1 MACSMLEAC
10 DYSIAIDK
18 KRNDSE
24 ETMSNLR
31 VAVVGCGYWGQNLL
45 RNFCE
50 LEEAE
55 VVIACDFDSR
65 ALMRVKR
72 RYPMLGISQNYMEV
86 LADPRVEA
94 VVLAT
99 PVSTHYPF
107 ARQALLA
114 DKHVL
119 VEKPLAQTSLQVKDL
134 IELAERMGK
143 ILMVDHTFLY
153 TGAVRRMKALVESGE
168 IGELL
173 YFDSVRISLGLV
185 QSDINVLWDLGPHDL
200 SIMDYLCD
208 REPVSISA
216 TGVNHLETPS
226 QNIAY
231 VTIQFAGSLIAHFHL
246 NWLAPVKV
254 RRTLLGGSKKMI
266 VYDDMETSE
275 KVRVYDKGI
284 TQNHDPERRE
294 RLLTGYRNGDMLAP
308 NLDTTEALRLM
319 AREFVTS
326 IAEKRAPLSDG
337 HAGLRIVRL
346 LEVAQESIEQKGRVV
361 YLKEA
366 APRRPAVST
375 LAEVEAQYRRGGH
388 AGILS
393 DRA

>member
-1 MACSMLEAC
+1 
-10 DYSIAIDK
+10 
-18 KRNDSE
+18 
-24 ETMSNLR
+24 MSKLR
-31 VAVVGCGYWGQNLL
+31 VSVVGCGYWGQNLL

-55 VVIACDFDSR
+55 VLIACDADPRSLAR
-65 ALMRVKR
+65 SHQ
-72 RYPMLGISQNYMEV
+72 RYPTLEVTQNYKDV

-107 ARQALLA
+107 ALQALEA
-114 DKHVL
+114 GKHVL
-119 VEKPLAQTSLQVKDL
+119 VEKPLAQSARQVQDL

-143 ILMVDHTFLY
+143 TLMVDHTFLY
-153 TGAVRRMKALVESGE
+153 TAAVRRMKTLVDSGE
-168 IGELL
+168 IGDLL

-185 QSDINVLWDLGPHDL
+185 QSDINVLWDLGPHDF
-200 SIMDYLCD
+200 SIMDHLCN
-208 REPVSISA
+208 REPISISA
-216 TGVNHLETPS
+216 TGVKHLETPY

-231 VTIQFAGSLIAHFHL
+231 VTVQFEDNLIAHFHL

-254 RRTLLGGSKKMI
+254 RRTMLGGSKKMI
-266 VYDDMETSE
+266 VYDDMENSE

-284 TQNHDPERRE
+284 TQNHDPERRAKM
-294 RLLTGYRNGDMLAP
+294 LTGYRNGDMLAP
-308 NLDTTEALRLM
+308 NLEGGEALRLM

-346 LEVAQESIEQKGRVV
+346 LEAAQESIEQNGRVV
-361 YLKEA
+361 HLKEV
-366 APRRPAVST
+366 PQRRPIVPT
-375 LAEVEAQYRRGGH
+375 LFGLDIHYA
-388 AGILS
+388 AGS
-393 DRA
+393 DA